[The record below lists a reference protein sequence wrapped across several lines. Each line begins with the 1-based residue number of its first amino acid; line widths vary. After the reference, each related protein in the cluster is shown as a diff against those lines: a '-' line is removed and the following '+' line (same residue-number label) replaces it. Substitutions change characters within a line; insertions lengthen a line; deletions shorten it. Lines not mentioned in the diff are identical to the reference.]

1 MPIDFIYLV
10 LLVWFM
16 MKGYR
21 KGLVFAAF
29 SLAAVLIAMLGALK
43 FSHKLSAYLFN
54 EQSSLSPWIP
64 MLSYLVVFIAIVFI
78 INMIARTI
86 DKGLKTVKLGW
97 VNKMAGALVYGIIVT
112 FVWSSV
118 LWLADK
124 VSLIRPETKAGSKT
138 YAIVEPFAAKGF
150 DIIGKVLPFVKESYT
165 ELGSMFDKV
174 NNHLP

>member
-10 LLVWFM
+10 LLAWFM

-21 KGLVFAAF
+21 KGFVFACLSF
-29 SLAAVLIAMLGALK
+29 VAVIVAMLGALK
-43 FSHKLSAYLFN
+43 FSHKLSAHFFN

-64 MLSYLVVFIAIVFI
+64 MLSYIIVFVAIVFI

-97 VNKMAGALVYGIIVT
+97 ANRIAGAALYGLIVT

-124 VSLIRPETKAGSKT
+124 VSLIRPETKMQSKT
-138 YAIVEPFAAKGF
+138 YSIVEPFAAKGF
-150 DIIGKVLPFVKESYT
+150 EIMGTVLPFVKDSYT
-165 ELGSMFDKV
+165 ELGTMFDHI
-174 NNHLP
+174 NNRFP

>member
-29 SLAAVLIAMLGALK
+29 SFVAVIVAMLGALK
-43 FSHKLSAYLFN
+43 FSQKLSAYLFN

-64 MLSYLVVFIAIVFI
+64 MLSYLIVFVAIVFI

-97 VNKMAGALVYGIIVT
+97 ANKMAGALLYGLIVT

-124 VSLIRPETKAGSKT
+124 VSLIKPETKAHSKT
-138 YAIVEPFAAKGF
+138 YAIVAPFATKGF
-150 DIIGKVLPFVKESYT
+150 EVIGSVLPFVKESYT
-165 ELGSMFDKV
+165 ELGNMFDKV
-174 NNHLP
+174 NHRLP